1 MATSSVPFIDISR
14 FESGFIE
21 ELLPRVE
28 ELIRKT
34 QFVGGPHVA
43 ELEAELSRATG
54 AVHSI
59 GCANGTDAIQIALRA
74 AGVKANDKV
83 MLPDMT
89 FWATFEAVVNV
100 GASPITL
107 DVERDSLHLSLRAVT
122 EGIEKFR
129 PRALILVH
137 LYGWAAPETVA
148 IRELCR
154 REKIILI
161 EDCAQAFGTQL
172 HGTSLIAGAELA
184 TTSFYPA
191 KVLGAS
197 GDAGAVFCRNADVAA
212 LCRQLINHGRSDH
225 YAHASV
231 GWNSRMGVYEAV
243 FLKASLA
250 QLPARIASRKKA
262 LNFYHETLKGLPLRT
277 QRAAASIEEN
287 GYAAVAQ
294 IDVEKRDSLQKFLKS
309 KGIGTGVIYPGAMSR
324 QKGAEGFLAAR
335 VDHGNAAYIAL
346 SMLNL
351 PCFAYIR
358 EDELEYVSKSVKEF
372 CTSF

>member
-1 MATSSVPFIDISR
+1 MAITSVPFIDISR
-14 FESGFIE
+14 FETGFIE

-34 QFVGGPHVA
+34 QFVGGPHVT
-43 ELEAELSRATG
+43 ELESELSRATG
-54 AVHSI
+54 AAHSI

-74 AGVKANDKV
+74 AGVKAHDKV

-100 GASPITL
+100 GATPITL
-107 DVERDSLHLSLRAVT
+107 DVERDTLHLSVAAVS

-137 LYGWAAPETVA
+137 LYGWAAPDTLA

-161 EDCAQAFGTQL
+161 EDCAQAFGTSL
-172 HGTSLIAGAELA
+172 EGTSLIAGADFA

-197 GDAGAVFCRNADVAA
+197 GDAGAVFCRDAEAAA

-231 GWNSRMGVYEAV
+231 GWNSRMGVYEAL

-250 QLPARIASRKKA
+250 RLPARIASRKNA
-262 LNFYHETLKGLPLRT
+262 LSYYQQQLQGLPLKPM
-277 QRAAASIEEN
+277 RAAAGIEEN
-287 GYAAVAQ
+287 GYAAVSM
-294 IDVEKRDSLQKFLKS
+294 IDISKRDALQKFLKS

-324 QKGAEGFLAAR
+324 QKGAEGFIGSKI
-335 VDHGNAAYIAL
+335 DHGNAAFIAQ

-358 EDELEYVSKSVKEF
+358 NDELDYVVNSVKEF